1 MKTLE
6 KFANI
11 IGIIIVAAVGI
22 TALVSL
28 VIEVCQLISG
38 IIHGTL

>member
-11 IGIIIVAAVGI
+11 LGLVIVAAVGT
-22 TALVSL
+22 TAIVSL